1 MEVSKFKNITK
12 ILIITIILIILIIL
26 PVFSVFSKAI
36 IIDGCFSLSSF
47 FETVFQIDNLI
58 TIGNSLLLGL
68 LVALF
73 STIIATPLAFI
84 LSKTKYSKS
93 KALDIILLIPFMT
106 PPYISS
112 MGWISFIQRNGLF
125 EQLFPFTGHSIEG
138 LFSLFGLVLIMS
150 LHVFPFLT
158 TLLKNAILNM
168 GSSIDESAKIC
179 GGSFLYRLRRITFP
193 LLTGNYAIGLL
204 LVFVKTL
211 SEYGTPATFGYR
223 IGFKVFTT
231 DIHDY
236 ATIAPIDFSKAS
248 SLSSI
253 LVIICMLL
261 WLLQSII
268 TERKTY
274 KLLGGKGLRNAIY
287 NNKFIKDRKSVV

>member
-158 TLLKNAILNM
+158 TLLKNAI
-168 GSSIDESAKIC
+168 
-179 GGSFLYRLRRITFP
+179 
-193 LLTGNYAIGLL
+193 
-204 LVFVKTL
+204 
-211 SEYGTPATFGYR
+211 
-223 IGFKVFTT
+223 
-231 DIHDY
+231 
-236 ATIAPIDFSKAS
+236 
-248 SLSSI
+248 
-253 LVIICMLL
+253 
-261 WLLQSII
+261 
-268 TERKTY
+268 
-274 KLLGGKGLRNAIY
+274 
-287 NNKFIKDRKSVV
+287 